1 MHNNSTFI
9 NLLKAEVVPAL
20 GCTEPIAVAL
30 AVAKARETL
39 GETPTSIKLFLS
51 PNVFKNGMGVG
62 IPGTGMTGLPIAAA
76 LGAVYGKSADSLE
89 LLTGITDS
97 VVKKA
102 KTIVKE
108 NKITIEVRNA
118 SDILYIEAIC
128 IGVNGESAKAV
139 IAERHSNILLVEKNG
154 EVIERNQN
162 QQNKAAEGNVE
173 DSVSFTIE
181 DIFNFIDSVPV
192 ADIEFML
199 KTVELN
205 HAIAQEGLSKP
216 YGLSVGRMLKAYVD
230 KGILSGGLMNN
241 AMYLTA
247 AASDARMAGCTL
259 PVMSN
264 SGSGNQGITATLPVY
279 SAAKHLKA
287 DEETMMRALALSHLV
302 AIHIKSY
309 LGRLSALC
317 GCVVAA
323 TGAGCGVSYL
333 MGGGLN
339 ESIYTIKNMVGN
351 ITGMVCD
358 GAKEGCALKVS
369 TGVSAAIQSALL
381 ALDGSVISSNDGII
395 DEDIEKTIRNLG
407 SIGSHGMNQTDTQI
421 LDIMVSKGKAEPDNS
436 KKIEPIK
443 CT

>member
-1 MHNNSTFI
+1 MHNNNTFI
-9 NLLKAEVVPAL
+9 HLLKTEVVPAL

-39 GETPTSIKLFLS
+39 GEAPTSIKLFLS

-62 IPGTGMTGLPIAAA
+62 IPGTGMTGLYIAAA
-76 LGAVYGKSADSLE
+76 LGAIYGKSADSLE
-89 LLTGITDS
+89 LLTGITDE
-97 VVKKA
+97 VVDKA
-102 KTIVKE
+102 KAIVKE
-108 NKITIEVRNA
+108 DRISIEVRNGG
-118 SDILYIEAIC
+118 DILNIEAIC
-128 IGVNGESAKAV
+128 NGLNGAFAKAV
-139 IAERHSNILLVEKNG
+139 ITERHSNIFLVEKNG
-154 EVIERNQN
+154 EVIEHNQN
-162 QQNKAAEGNVE
+162 QQNTTSDGNEE
-173 DSVSFTIE
+173 DKVSLTIE
-181 DIFNFIDSVPV
+181 EIFNFISSVPV

-205 HAIAQEGLSKP
+205 YAIAQEGLSKP
-216 YGLSVGRMLKAYVD
+216 YGLSVGRMLKDYVD

-247 AASDARMAGCTL
+247 AASDARMAGCIL

-279 SAAKHLKA
+279 STAMYLKA
-287 DEETMMRALALSHLV
+287 DEETLVRALALSHLV
-302 AIHIKSY
+302 AIHLKSY

-381 ALDGSVISSNDGII
+381 AIDGRVISSNDGII
-395 DEDIEKTIRNLG
+395 DEDIEKTIQNLG
-407 SIGSHGMNQTDTQI
+407 SIGSVGMNQTDTQI
-421 LDIMVSKGKAEPDNS
+421 LDIMVSKGKTEPDNS
-436 KKIEPIK
+436 KKIGSMK
-443 CT
+443 CP